1 MNRVTWLMDQKQK
14 QNMKLTDEE
23 REELKELY
31 DAYKDVKDIDSLKLL
46 GGLIRTSK
54 WYKNHKITL
63 QCIDPYMWLKD
74 RNSYYDEIYH
84 IDLSMRDILRKLCD
98 SIVIESDKKSF
109 LILAFLNRLINTK
122 NFKLYK
128 QI

>member
-1 MNRVTWLMDQKQK
+1 
-14 QNMKLTDEE
+14 MKLTDEE

-31 DAYKDVKDIDSLKLL
+31 NTYKDVKDVESLKLL

-63 QCIDPYMWLKD
+63 QCVDPYLWLKK
-74 RNSYYDEIYH
+74 STTYYADEMYYVDITV
-84 IDLSMRDILRKLCD
+84 RDILINLCD
-98 SIVIESDKKSF
+98 HIVIESSKEYF
-109 LILAFLNRLINTK
+109 LILAFIHRLLNTK

-128 QI
+128 PI

>member
-1 MNRVTWLMDQKQK
+1 
-14 QNMKLTDEE
+14 MKITDEE

-31 DAYKDVKDIDSLKLL
+31 NSYKDVKDVDSLKLL

-63 QCIDPYMWLKD
+63 QCVDPYLWLKKFTPCD
-74 RNSYYDEIYH
+74 AGEIYYV
-84 IDLSMRDILRKLCD
+84 DLTIRDILINSCD
-98 SIVIESDKKSF
+98 HIVIESSKEYF
-109 LILAFLNRLINTK
+109 LILAFLNRLLKTK